1 MINSYNSEENFNKK
15 DTILVVDDLPENLS
29 LLADLLESKNY
40 DVRVCR
46 SGSLALESLQHFT
59 PELIL
64 LDVKMPNLNGYE
76 VCTKIKENNLTKNI
90 PVIFLSALDSTFNKV
105 TAFKVGGIDY
115 ITKPFQEEEVLAR
128 IETQL
133 KIQQQTKSLE
143 REIQTRKETELT
155 LEETNKI
162 LIEKTQQLELIN
174 QDLQAFNY
182 TVSHDLRNPL
192 TIIFSATTLLKNRCE
207 KILDKKD
214 QRFLQMIQE
223 AGKRMDQIINDL
235 IVLSQIGNDQLFIQF
250 IQIND
255 IIKEI
260 AEKLKYNSKYVNVK
274 VIIDENITAFAD
286 QRFLRIALENLL
298 DNAFKYSCNQEKSLI
313 KFSQIS
319 WEYLEN
325 HENLF
330 LAQYP
335 HLSWQQI
342 IEENTLESVY
352 FISDNGI
359 GFEMEYAQD
368 IFSPFKRL
376 INSHDVQGTGIG
388 LSIVKRIIDR
398 HQGFIWCESKI
409 NEGSTFYFTLPEK
422 IK

>member
-1 MINSYNSEENFNKK
+1 MTYSHDIDENKKKK

-29 LLADLLESKNY
+29 LLANLLESKNY

-46 SGSLALESLQHFT
+46 SGNLALKSLTSFT

-76 VCTKIKENNLTKNI
+76 ICAKIKENQLTKNI
-90 PVIFLSALDSTFNKV
+90 PIIFLSALDSTFDKV
-105 TAFKVGGIDY
+105 TAFKVGGVDY
-115 ITKPFQEEEVLAR
+115 ITKPFHEEEVLAR

-133 KIQQQTKSLE
+133 KIKQQTKNLE
-143 REIQTRKETELT
+143 KEIQIRKQAELH
-155 LEETNKI
+155 LEEINKI
-162 LIEKTQQLELIN
+162 LSEKTQQLELIN

-192 TIIFSATTLLKNRCE
+192 TIIFSASTLLKDRCIN
-207 KILDKKD
+207 ILDKKD
-214 QRFLQMIQE
+214 QRFLDMIQE
-223 AGKRMDQIINDL
+223 AGQRMNQIINDL

-250 IQIND
+250 INLND

-260 AEKLKYNSKYVNVK
+260 IEKLKYNSKYANVNV
-274 VIIDENITAFAD
+274 IIEDNITGFGD
-286 QRFLRIALENLL
+286 PRFLRIALENLL
-298 DNAFKYSCNQEKSLI
+298 DNAFKYSYQRENPCI
-313 KFSQIS
+313 KISQIS

-330 LAQYP
+330 LTQYP
-335 HLSWQQI
+335 HLSLQKI
-342 IEENTLESVY
+342 KEENNSASVY
-352 FISDNGI
+352 FITDNGI

-376 INSHDVQGTGIG
+376 INSHEIEGTGIG

-398 HQGFIWCESKI
+398 HQGFILCESEI
-409 NEGSTFYFTLPEK
+409 NKGSTFYFTLPAK
-422 IK
+422 IQ